1 MSNKSNNKPE
11 VIRSKNISLSIF
23 SNTNKDDKE
32 FKTYKLQR
40 SFKRDD
46 NSNWEHSD
54 TRCPHRLM
62 FFCHQSI
69 VLTHH
74 HSFMNKAL
82 HNLHG
87 HKHIHICLTENRL

>member
-23 SNTNKDDKE
+23 SNTNKDNKE

-54 TRCPHRLM
+54 TFGERDLPKIIALL
-62 FFCHQSI
+62 Q
-69 VLTHH
+69 
-74 HSFMNKAL
+74 KAQAEQ
-82 HNLHG
+82 
-87 HKHIHICLTENRL
+87 ITTQAA